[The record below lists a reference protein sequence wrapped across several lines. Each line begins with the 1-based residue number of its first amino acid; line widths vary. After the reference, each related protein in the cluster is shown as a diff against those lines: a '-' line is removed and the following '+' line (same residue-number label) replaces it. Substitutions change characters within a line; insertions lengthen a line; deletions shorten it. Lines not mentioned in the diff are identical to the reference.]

1 MDDALSFD
9 GNTGPYAQ
17 YTYARTCSI
26 LAKAKELGKAAL
38 ENGADAVITTD
49 EEFAL
54 AKQLALFPEKVKTA
68 LDSYEP
74 SVITH
79 YIFDT
84 ATLFNRF
91 YHNCPVLNAEDE
103 KVLATRLA
111 LTKSAGYVLKS
122 AFSLI
127 CMKAPEKI

>member
-26 LAKAKELGKAAL
+26 LSKAAELGK
-38 ENGADAVITTD
+38 NTDFDGNAVITTD

-54 AKQLALFPEKVKTA
+54 AKQLALFPEKVKNA
-68 LDSYEP
+68 LDTYEP

-91 YHNCPVLNAEDE
+91 YHNCHVLSAESDE
-103 KVLATRLA
+103 ILSTRLA
-111 LTKSAGYVLKS
+111 LTKATGHVLKS

>member
-1 MDDALSFD
+1 MTDLDAD
-9 GNTGPYAQ
+9 
-17 YTYARTCSI
+17 
-26 LAKAKELGKAAL
+26 KATVTSE
-38 ENGADAVITTD
+38 D
-49 EEFAL
+49 EFNL
-54 AKQLALFPEKVKTA
+54 VKQLALFPEKVKTA
-68 LDSYEP
+68 LDTYEP

-91 YHNCPVLNAEDE
+91 YHNCPVLSAESDE
-103 KVLATRLA
+103 VLATRLM
-111 LTKSAGYVLKS
+111 LTKATGYVLKS